1 MNPPGTISPGDL
13 AKIQRWNQDPIP
25 QVDACIHDLI
35 VQQCQNHLAST
46 AVCAWD
52 GDFTYKDLSLRSA
65 QLATHLQAKGT
76 GPETKIALYLRRSRW
91 SPVLLLAVLRAGGA
105 FVLLDPSHPLDR
117 LRGMCADTE
126 ATMVLCFK
134 DDTET
139 AGQLSLP
146 VCVIDVNNEE
156 AIWRHEPSDVTATV
170 QFTNTAYIAF
180 TSGST
185 GKPKGIQIEHGQY
198 CSSAAAHAKAWSI
211 GAESRVFQFASYAF
225 DGSIMEMLTTL
236 IEGGCVCIPSE
247 EDRQNSLV
255 QAFTRFQA
263 NFICLTPSVLKS
275 IHPHDLPTLRNLLVT
290 GELTPQ
296 QELDRWAD
304 KAQMT
309 ITYGPTE
316 CSVACSVQE
325 HVSKV
330 SDPRN
335 LGRPMGCHLW
345 LVDPS
350 NIECL
355 VPVGEVGEICV
366 EGPIVGRGYMNAPD
380 QTQAAFFQDLPWL
393 SETQRQNSRVYKTGD
408 LGRYNEDGSIYL
420 LGRKDSQVKIR
431 GQRIEL
437 GEIESQLRGKLQ
449 HARDVIVDVVQHT
462 EGNALVVAFLHTPSS
477 SQAKGLL
484 PPSETFSTSCLRL
497 REDVKA
503 TLPGYMIPTLF
514 LPVASLPLTATG
526 KIDRHYL
533 RSLVHGLSVDELDRY
548 IRNKQ
553 KRNPSTEREQRLHEA
568 VAQALAISPQRIGM
582 DDDFFALGGNSLTA
596 MKLVSLGRQSGLWFT
611 VADVFA
617 HSPLAKLT
625 SVIEETAPE
634 AQIQLVEPARL
645 ALLPGIEN
653 SESFLR
659 DVIAPQLPFAR
670 PEDIADVLPAT
681 DMQSYVERFPPHYP
695 LIRLDGKIDPLK
707 IKMACDQLVQRHAVL
722 RTVFASHK
730 NQSFQVVLR
739 KADLL
744 FQYFETDMAITTFEE
759 QFCKYDGTVKV
770 PTSVSGLSFML
781 VSRSET
787 EHSLII
793 RLPLPLCDGESW
805 ILLLQDWMALYQAQS
820 PPPVPLPFA
829 AWVSEYNAQQNET
842 TYAFWRQ
849 ILHGSSMTHLC
860 DATID
865 LPGEDFV
872 FSMQTIPLFPTPG
885 AITRATLVKL
895 AWALT
900 LAKYTGKA
908 DVVFGQLIH
917 GRAHAHAGE
926 ERIAGHLA
934 KIIPVRVGNCQGT
947 ETESELLG
955 LLEQAQRQHLETM
968 AHDLIDFQN
977 LVDHCTSWPRD
988 TQYGTYILH
997 QDNEYLG
1004 ETPSMGDVN
1013 VSTSMAYNPLISK
1026 AVREFVLV
1034 STPKGQEHELQICTT
1049 SVYVD
1054 QKTADEMLA
1063 TVVEKMTLLA
1073 SLA

>member
-1 MNPPGTISPGDL
+1 MTPTGTPSPADL
-13 AKIQRWNQDPIP
+13 AKIQRWNQNAIP
-25 QVDACIHDLI
+25 SVDACIHDLI
-35 VQQCQNHLAST
+35 KQQYQNRPAST

-52 GDFTYKDLSLRSA
+52 GDFTYGDLDLRSA
-65 QLATHLQAKGT
+65 QLANHLQAKGT
-76 GPETKIALYLRRSRW
+76 VPETKIALYLRRSRW
-91 SPVLLLAVLRAGGA
+91 SPVLILAVLRAGGA

-117 LRGMCADTE
+117 LKGMCADTN

-134 DDTET
+134 EDTET
-139 AGQLSLP
+139 AGQLNVP
-146 VCVIDVNNEE
+146 VCVIDLNSEE
-156 AIWRHEPSDVTATV
+156 AIWQHEPNEVNSTV
-170 QFTNTAYIAF
+170 QFTNIAYVAF

-236 IEGGCVCIPSE
+236 MEGGCVCIPGE
-247 EDRQNSLV
+247 EDRQNRLV
-255 QAFTRFQA
+255 QAFTSFQA

-275 IHPHDLPTLRNLLVT
+275 LHPRDLPTLKNLLVT

-304 KAQMT
+304 QVQMT

-316 CSVACSVQE
+316 CSVACAVQE
-325 HVSKV
+325 HVSKL

-350 NIECL
+350 DINRL
-355 VPVGEVGEICV
+355 VPVGEVGEICI
-366 EGPIVGRGYMNAPD
+366 EGPIVGRGYLNAPD
-380 QTQAAFFQDLPWL
+380 QTRATFFRDLPWL
-393 SETQRQNSRVYKTGD
+393 SMTQRLHSRVYKTGD
-408 LGRYNEDGSIYL
+408 LGRYNEDGSIHL

-437 GEIESQLRGKLQ
+437 GEIEVQLSSKLQ
-449 HARDVIVDVVQHT
+449 HARDVIVDVVQHA
-462 EGNALVVAFLHTPSS
+462 EGDALVVAFLHTPSES
-477 SQAKGLL
+477 HSQGLL
-484 PPSETFSTSCLRL
+484 PPSDTFSNSCCKL

-503 TLPGYMIPTLF
+503 SLPGYMIPTLF
-514 LPVASLPLTATG
+514 LPIAAMPLTATG

-533 RSLVHGLSVDELDRY
+533 RSLVQGLSVDALDGY
-548 IRNKQ
+548 IGNRD
-553 KRNPSTEREQRLHEA
+553 KRSPSTEREQRLHGA
-568 VAQALAISPQRIGM
+568 VAQALAISPERIGM

-596 MKLVSLGRQSGLWFT
+596 MKLVSLGRESGLWFT
-611 VADVFA
+611 VVDIFA
-617 HSPLAKLT
+617 YSQLSRLI
-625 SVIEETAPE
+625 SVIEDTAPE
-634 AQIQLVEPARL
+634 AQVQLVEPSPF
-645 ALLPGIEN
+645 ALVPGIEDT
-653 SESFLR
+653 ESFVR
-659 DVIAPQLPFAR
+659 DIIAPQLPFTR
-670 PEDIADVLPAT
+670 PEEIVDILPAT
-681 DMQSYVERFPPHYP
+681 DMQFYVERFPPHYP
-695 LIRLDGKIDPLK
+695 LIRLHGKIDPLR

-722 RTVFASHK
+722 RTVFASH
-730 NQSFQVVLR
+730 NDQLLQVVLG

-744 FQYFETDMAITTFEE
+744 FQYFETDMAISAFEE
-759 QFCKYDGTVKV
+759 AFCKYDGTVKV
-770 PTSVSGLSFML
+770 PTSVLGLSFVL

-805 ILLLQDWMALYQAQS
+805 ILLLQDWMAIYEAQC
-820 PPPVPLPFA
+820 PLPAPLPFA
-829 AWVSEYNAQQNET
+829 AWASQYIAQQNET

-865 LPGEDFV
+865 LPEEDFI
-872 FSMQTIPLFPTPG
+872 FSMQNIPLFPPPG

-900 LAKYTGKA
+900 LAKYTGKT
-908 DVVFGQLIH
+908 DVVFGQLVH

-934 KIIPVRVGNCQGT
+934 KIIPVRVANCQDT
-947 ETESELLG
+947 ETELPG
-955 LLEQAQRQHLETM
+955 LLDQVQRQHLETM

-1004 ETPSMGDVN
+1004 ETPSMGGVK

-1054 QKTADEMLA
+1054 QKRADDMLA
-1063 TVVEKMTLLA
+1063 TMVEKMSLLA